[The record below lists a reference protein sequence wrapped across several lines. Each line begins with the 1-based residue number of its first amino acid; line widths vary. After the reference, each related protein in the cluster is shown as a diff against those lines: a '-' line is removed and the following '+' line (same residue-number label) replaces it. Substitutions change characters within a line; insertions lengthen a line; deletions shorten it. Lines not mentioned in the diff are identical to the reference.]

1 MESFETL
8 FKESTK
14 IHGHICPGQVIGVR
28 LAILGLRK
36 IGIDDPKGA
45 DRKKVYVFVE
55 LDRCATDAI
64 QSVTGCSM
72 GKRSLRFIDN
82 GVMAA
87 TFVNLETGDAVRV
100 TALEESREASKK
112 YCPEIFDKRQRQLE
126 AYKIMPEEELYK
138 VERVRVN
145 IPECDMPGGPMSRV
159 QCQVCSD
166 WVQNK
171 REIRRDG
178 RILCRSCAEGRY
190 YLVLDG
196 SS

>member
-1 MESFETL
+1 MEPFETL
-8 FKESTK
+8 FEESTK

-28 LAILGLRK
+28 LAMLGLRK
-36 IGIDDPKGA
+36 IGINDPKGA

-87 TFVNLETGDAVRV
+87 TFVNLENGEAVRI

-112 YCPEIFDKRQRQLE
+112 YCPEILDKRKRQLE

-145 IPECDMPGGPMSRV
+145 IPEHDMPGGPMSRV
-159 QCQVCSD
+159 QCQECSD
-166 WVQNK
+166 WVQNQ
-171 REIRRDG
+171 REVRRDG
-178 RILCRSCAEGRY
+178 RILCRACAEGRY
-190 YLVLDG
+190 YQVLGASD
-196 SS
+196 